1 MSQEEIRQLHN
12 QLRTSQDKYVY
23 FLLAVT
29 ASAIA
34 FSVQITK
41 DSVFSLTLLP
51 LGVAVV
57 CWAWSFFCGCR
68 QIQYVNSILYS
79 NTEYLRIKN
88 GTHPE
93 VGNSPNFIKAA
104 SEGLMEAISSNQD
117 SASSHAN
124 WQFRLAIMGGVAFI
138 CWHLLKMAARTY
150 GN

>member
-1 MSQEEIRQLHN
+1 MSQEEIRLLYN

-23 FLLAVT
+23 FLLAIT

-41 DSVFSLTLLP
+41 DSVFSLTLAP
-51 LGVAVV
+51 LGIAVF
-57 CWAWSFFCGCR
+57 CWAWSFYCGCR
-68 QIQYVNSILYS
+68 HIQYVNSILYS

-93 VGNSPNFIKAA
+93 VGSNPNYIQAA
-104 SEGLMEAISSNQD
+104 SEGLREAMSNNQD
-117 SASSHAN
+117 SATSRAN
-124 WQFRLAIMGGVAFI
+124 WQFRLAIIGGIAFI

>member
-1 MSQEEIRQLHN
+1 MKQLHN

-23 FLLAVT
+23 FLLAIT

-41 DSVFSLTLLP
+41 DSVFSFTLIP

-68 QIQYVNSILYS
+68 NIQYVNSILYS

-93 VGNSPNFIKAA
+93 VGNNPSYIQAA
-104 SEGLMEAISSNQD
+104 SEGLMKAISSNQD
-117 SASSHAN
+117 SASSYAN
-124 WQFRLAIMGGVAFI
+124 WQFRLAIMGGAAFI